1 MMKHAFAIALTT
13 TYLLVAVNPAR
24 SDTVNLPLEQQV
36 EAVAARLEGVMSTAV
51 QSKIN
56 AKISNVRMT
65 TCRVMVTVGNGASQS
80 KTIVLYQE
88 QALAKELTNPYRQRF
103 LELSASPISQ
113 SVRSR
118 SFKPAKPAAWVNFC
132 NKAAN
137 DRAVNAQDIGSV
149 VCNVFLRPSGNNY
162 VGNTPAD
169 GCPANVRGAV
179 RIKNHIVLQPD
190 GMNTWDQGFD
200 AAGKQVWGAKA
211 EAYQFR
217 RDP

>member
-1 MMKHAFAIALTT
+1 MKHPFAIALTT
-13 TYLLVAVNPAR
+13 AYLLIASHPAR
-24 SDTVNLPLEQQV
+24 SGAQSLPLEQQV
-36 EAVAARLEGVMSTAV
+36 ETVATRLEGVMSTAA
-51 QSKIN
+51 QSNVN

-65 TCRVMVTVGNGASQS
+65 TCRVTVTVDKDASQG
-80 KTIVLYQE
+80 KTIMLYQE

-103 LELSASPISQ
+103 LELSASPVSQ

-118 SFKPAKPAAWVNFC
+118 SFKPTKPATWVNFC
-132 NKAAN
+132 NKATN
-137 DRAVNAQDIGSV
+137 DRVVKPQDLGSV
-149 VCNVFLRPSGNNY
+149 VCNVFLRPSGDNY
-162 VGNTPAD
+162 IGNTPAD

-217 RDP
+217 REL